1 MVDTGDF
8 GAVADS
14 GFAGDASAAIPADV
28 DTQIP
33 TGVDTAALSGLADGD
48 AAASDVTDE
57 QVDDDPFAA
66 ERSEYEQRLTETE
79 RKWRAN
85 LQNLQSTKDRE
96 VSQYRTQAQQHEALA
111 GAVINELRQA
121 WVDAGFSE
129 DDVRLRMDAI
139 HGRTHSAM
147 QQIAQASQSAESEY
161 RAWAQGSA
169 QRMANFVRQFSVDDD
184 GNQLFDPN
192 TDTVLHDLSRQY
204 FDAARAMHAAATPQ
218 QRAAAEQQF
227 YAIHSQHQAHV
238 LSRREQ
244 ALLGSK
250 AAAPKQPSAQRQK
263 QAREAQQ
270 QRGPQ
275 VTVAAGGA
283 GPLTDQQIFDAAVA
297 EAQAAGLDP
306 DRDYDKVYSI
316 YRMKRLEG

>member
-1 MVDTGDF
+1 MVTRRH
-8 GAVADS
+8 
-14 GFAGDASAAIPADV
+14 
-28 DTQIP
+28 P
-33 TGVDTAALSGLADGD
+33 TLPTN
-48 AAASDVTDE
+48 
-57 QVDDDPFAA
+57 
-66 ERSEYEQRLTETE
+66 RLTTTPL
-79 RKWRAN
+79 R
-85 LQNLQSTKDRE
+85 QSVLSTSNDSLRQSASGVRTCKTSVHKDRE

-192 TDTVLHDLSRQY
+192 TDTVLHDLSAVFRCC
-204 FDAARAMHAAATPQ
+204 RAITQPRPQ
-218 QRAAAEQQF
+218 QRTAAEQQF

-244 ALLGSK
+244 ALLGAN
-250 AAAPKQPSAQRQK
+250 AAAP
-263 QAREAQQ
+263 EATF
-270 QRGPQ
+270 GP
-275 VTVAAGGA
+275 APEAGA
-283 GPLTDQQIFDAAVA
+283 
-297 EAQAAGLDP
+297 
-306 DRDYDKVYSI
+306 
-316 YRMKRLEG
+316 